1 MPRELHDGAAM
12 TPTAFATAPPVE
24 GVIFRHAVLPD
35 ELATM
40 NDVANTARRA
50 EGVEWVTSYEAFRT
64 YYENLSNCDSAT
76 DIVIAE
82 RDGTI
87 VGYGRASW
95 LEEVAGDR
103 IYDVTVLAHPDHAT
117 QVMDP
122 LHEAVE
128 GRLRQ
133 IAAAHP
139 AGTKH
144 FQAESSD
151 AATIRT
157 AVLETR
163 GYQPVRYSFYMLRP
177 SLDDLHDAP
186 MPDGIEVRPVT
197 PDQLRLIFD
206 ADVEAF
212 RDHWGASLP
221 TEEDF
226 RQFVADPVQGDTSLW
241 QVAWDGDQ
249 VAGMVRGYINRDEN
263 ELLGRRR
270 GFVENISVRRPYR
283 RRGLARALIG
293 LTVRALRERG
303 MTEGALGVDTENPT
317 GALRLYESCGFV
329 AVTREAVYRK
339 SLQAS

>member
-1 MPRELHDGAAM
+1 M
-12 TPTAFATAPPVE
+12 TPAAYATAPPVE
-24 GVIFRHAVLPD
+24 GVLFRHAVLPD
-35 ELATM
+35 DLAPM

-50 EGVEWVTSYEAFRT
+50 EGTEWVTSYEAFST
-64 YYENLSNCDSAT
+64 YYENLSNCDPAT
-76 DIVIAE
+76 DIVVAE
-82 RDGTI
+82 RDRTI

-95 LEEVAGDR
+95 HEEVGGDR
-103 IYDVTVLAHPDHAT
+103 IYEVTVLAHPDHAT

-128 GRLRQ
+128 GRLSR

-144 FQAESSD
+144 FQAESTD
-151 AATIRT
+151 AARIRT

-177 SLDDLHDAP
+177 NLDELPDAP
-186 MPDGIEVRPVT
+186 LPEDFEVRPVT
-197 PDQLRLIFD
+197 SDQLRQIFD
-206 ADVEAF
+206 AEVEAL
-212 RDHWGASLP
+212 RDHWGASLA

-226 RQFVADPVQGDTSLW
+226 HQFVADPDQGDTTLW
-241 QVAWDGDQ
+241 QVAWAGDQ
-249 VAGMVRGYINRDEN
+249 VAGMVRGYINKDEN

-293 LTVRALRERG
+293 LTIRALRERG

-329 AVTREAVYRK
+329 AFTRDAVYRK
-339 SLQAS
+339 PVATG